1 MLELRVTEAEIEDEV
16 ADIIQKNV
24 RGPTRCAKAQSQG
37 VLGMSHEVE
46 AEPRARN
53 GGRGGQRLEVRRPW
67 DKAIYAKRTWSIET
81 VGEVMMWSDTTSEGT
96 VRKARTS
103 TRRQDIR
110 RA

>member
-67 DKAIYAKRTWSIET
+67 DKAIYAKRTWSIEA
-81 VGEVMMWSDTTSEGT
+81 VGEVMMWSEGT